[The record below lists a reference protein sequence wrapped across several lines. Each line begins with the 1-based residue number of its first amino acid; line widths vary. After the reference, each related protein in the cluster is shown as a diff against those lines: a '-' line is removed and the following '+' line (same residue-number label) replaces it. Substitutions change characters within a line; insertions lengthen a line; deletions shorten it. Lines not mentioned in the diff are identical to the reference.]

1 MPTKKTKKPTT
12 WWQSEYTSFD
22 DDVTWY
28 HGAQIY
34 NPEVVAAQHD
44 SDDILAD
51 IVYVALNG
59 RHHNSSAIMTMAVVV
74 IF

>member
-1 MPTKKTKKPTT
+1 MITKKTKKPTT
-12 WWQSEYTSFD
+12 WWQSEYTSFY

-51 IVYVALNG
+51 IVYVALYG